1 VFRRFWPYTRPVRLV
16 LWLSMV
22 FAVLVPLLD
31 AAGVWLF
38 KLLVDDVL
46 MARDLARFP
55 PLAAAFVG
63 LTLISSAV
71 SMADGYVSTW
81 IGERFLLDL
90 RERVF
95 DHVQGLS
102 SNFFDRRSLG
112 DTLSRIT
119 SDVATIEAVVLSGLT
134 SVVSNSLKIVIFAGV
149 LFYLQWQMALLAL
162 VTAPFFLI
170 SARFFSRRIKEIS
183 REQRRRVG
191 ALTSVAEESL
201 GNAVL
206 VQAYNRQRAESAR
219 FRREGLGGFR
229 AQLSATRWRG
239 FFTALMDLLEVVG
252 VLLIVGFGVLQ
263 LTLGTITL
271 GGLLVFLAYTSL
283 LMSPVRRF
291 GRLANSMAA
300 AGASAERLI
309 DLLDELPAVPVVPR
323 PHRLGRATGI
333 VAFSGVTFTY
343 PGSRRFAAFDL
354 SFVARPGEVVALVG
368 ASGAG
373 KSTVTRLLLRLHDP
387 QRGTIT
393 LDGDDLRALD
403 PVDLRRNVAVVLQE
417 TLVVDATIRENI
429 LWGRPDA
436 STTELYRAARD
447 ADAHEFITALP
458 DGYDTRV
465 GQRGRLL
472 SGGQRQRI
480 AIARA
485 LIRDAPVL
493 VLDEPTTGLDTS
505 SGNRLMEPMRRLMAG
520 RTTLLISHNLT
531 HTADADRILVLD
543 DGLVVETGTHDDL
556 LAGGGPY
563 AALYRGMQG
572 GRGR

>member
-1 VFRRFWPYTRPVRLV
+1 MLWVSLVFVG
-16 LWLSMV
+16 
-22 FAVLVPLLD
+22 LVPALD

-46 MARDLARFP
+46 MVRDLSMFP

-63 LTLISSAV
+63 LTLVSGAV
-71 SMADGYVSTW
+71 SMADGYLSTW

-90 RERVF
+90 RERLF

-134 SVVSNSLKIVIFAGV
+134 SAVSNSLKIAVFAGI

-170 SARFFSRRIKEIS
+170 SARFFSRRIKQIS

-191 ALTSVAEESL
+191 ALTAVAEESL

-206 VQAYNRQRAESAR
+206 VQAYNRQKAESAR
-219 FRREGLGGFR
+219 FRTESVGGFR

-239 FFTALMDLLEVVG
+239 IFSALMDLLEVVG
-252 VLLIVGFGVLQ
+252 VLLIVGFGVWQ

-283 LMSPVRRF
+283 LMSPIRRF

-309 DLLDELPAVPVVPR
+309 ELFDQRPAVPVVSQ

-333 VAFSGVTFTY
+333 VAFSRVTFTY
-343 PGSRRFAAFDL
+343 PGSRRFAAFDV
-354 SFVARPGEVVALVG
+354 SFAARVRARWWRSSAPVAPASRRSRGCCCG
-368 ASGAG
+368 CTTRSGARSRWTG
-373 KSTVTRLLLRLHDP
+373 TTCATSTPSTCA
-387 QRGTIT
+387 GTSQWCC
-393 LDGDDLRALD
+393 
-403 PVDLRRNVAVVLQE
+403 RR
-417 TLVVDATIRENI
+417 
-429 LWGRPDA
+429 PSS
-436 STTELYRAARD
+436 STPRSAR
-447 ADAHEFITALP
+447 
-458 DGYDTRV
+458 
-465 GQRGRLL
+465 
-472 SGGQRQRI
+472 
-480 AIARA
+480 
-485 LIRDAPVL
+485 
-493 VLDEPTTGLDTS
+493 TS
-505 SGNRLMEPMRRLMAG
+505 SGAARTRRQPRCTGPPAMPTPTTSSQRCRTATTPASASAADFCRVASASASPSPEPSSAMRRYSFSTSPPPAST
-520 RTTLLISHNLT
+520 RRR
-531 HTADADRILVLD
+531 A
-543 DGLVVETGTHDDL
+543 TG
-556 LAGGGPY
+556 
-563 AALYRGMQG
+563 
-572 GRGR
+572 